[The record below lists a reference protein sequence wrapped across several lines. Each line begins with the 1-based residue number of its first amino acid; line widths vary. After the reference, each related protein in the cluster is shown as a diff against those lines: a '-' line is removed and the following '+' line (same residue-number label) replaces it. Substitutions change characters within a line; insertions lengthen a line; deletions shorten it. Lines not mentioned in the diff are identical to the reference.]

1 MAIYVGFTTQNSN
14 KTRTTDATSGVDG
27 GTGSLAKGLVVG
39 KKYRL
44 TDQLL
49 VQQDFIN
56 ALNIRQGSKVGNPA
70 YGTTLWDFIFEPNSP
85 ETNGQIELEVR
96 RVASLDPRI
105 IIGSVQPYPSDE
117 GVLIEIQLA
126 FQPFNDAT
134 SLSLFFSKT
143 TGTII

>member
-27 GTGSLAKGLVVG
+27 GTGTLAKGLVVG

-143 TGTII
+143 IGAII

>member
-14 KTRTTDATSGVDG
+14 RPRTSDATSGVDG
-27 GTGSLAKGLVVG
+27 GTGSLTYPIVIG
-39 KKYRL
+39 KKFRL

-70 YGTTLWDFIFEPNSP
+70 YGTILWDFIFEPNSP

-105 IIGSVQPYPSDE
+105 VLGSVQPYPSDE

-126 FQPFNDAT
+126 FQPFNNET

-143 TGTII
+143 VGTII

>member
-14 KTRTTDATSGVDG
+14 RPRTSDATSGVDG
-27 GTGSLAKGLVVG
+27 GVGSLSKPIVIG

-70 YGTTLWDFIFEPNSP
+70 YGTILWDFIFEPNSP

-105 IIGSVQPYPSDE
+105 VLGSVQPYPSDE

-126 FQPFNDAT
+126 FQPFNNET

-143 TGTII
+143 VGTII

>member
-14 KTRTTDATSGVDG
+14 RPRTSDATSGVDG
-27 GTGSLAKGLVVG
+27 GTGSLAKPIVIG

-96 RVASLDPRI
+96 RVAGLDPRI
-105 IIGSVQPYPSDE
+105 VLGSVQPYPSDE

-126 FQPFNDAT
+126 FQPFNNET

-143 TGTII
+143 VGTII

>member
-14 KTRTTDATSGVDG
+14 RPRTSDATSGVDG
-27 GTGSLAKGLVVG
+27 GVGSLSKPIVIG

-70 YGTTLWDFIFEPNSP
+70 YGTILWDFIFEPNSP

-105 IIGSVQPYPSDE
+105 VLGSVQPYPSDK

-126 FQPFNDAT
+126 FQPFNNET

-143 TGTII
+143 VGTII

>member
-27 GTGSLAKGLVVG
+27 GTGTLAKGLVVG

-143 TGTII
+143 LGAII

>member
-14 KTRTTDATSGVDG
+14 RTRTTDATSGVDG
-27 GTGSLAKGLVVG
+27 GTGSLAVNTVVG
-39 KKYRL
+39 KKYKL
-44 TDQLL
+44 TDQPL

-96 RVASLDPRI
+96 RVAGLDPRI
-105 IIGSVQPYPSDE
+105 ILGSVQPYPADE

-126 FQPFNDAT
+126 FQPFNNAT
-134 SLSLFFSKT
+134 ALSLFFSKT

>member
-14 KTRTTDATSGVDG
+14 RPRTSDATSGVDG
-27 GTGSLAKGLVVG
+27 GTGSLANPIVIG

-96 RVASLDPRI
+96 RVAGLDPRI
-105 IIGSVQPYPSDE
+105 ILGSVQPYPSDE

-126 FQPFNDAT
+126 FQPFNNET
-134 SLSLFFSKT
+134 SLSLFSSKT
-143 TGTII
+143 VGTII

>member
-1 MAIYVGFTTQNSN
+1 MAIYIGFTTQNSN
-14 KTRTTDATSGVDG
+14 RPRTTDATSGVDG
-27 GTGSLAKGLVVG
+27 GTGSLAQPLIVG

-56 ALNIRQGSKVGNPA
+56 SLNIRQGSKVGNPA

-85 ETNGQIELEVR
+85 ETNGQIEVEVR
-96 RVASLDPRI
+96 RVAGLDPRI
-105 IIGSVQPYPSDE
+105 ILGSVQAYPADE

-134 SLSLFFSKT
+134 ALSLFFSKT